1 MRFWERSLD
10 SKNRYLFKKCLS
22 SLPSVWHNSQTLKRE
37 PGQVFQRN
45 KMNRRS
51 EWNIDWKVAGWLFAG
66 CGLLAGCGS
75 AGNESGGGTSVF
87 FAATVAGITFLASF
101 VGGAVPMCFQ
111 VDRCRRLLETLTSVS
126 AGFLVAAACLIV
138 IPEGF
143 ERFSHEASPSATETP
158 HEHEDRNHAHSH
170 SPDQTGGFL
179 NSPTLAGL
187 AILAGFLMMLVTE
200 SLGFGHD
207 IHEEHHNHSGGHV
220 HHPAA
225 SEGKRLATTVVIGL
239 TIHTIADGMAIGA
252 SLATGSHVLTGSLVM
267 TLLTHKVPAAFSLSL
282 FSQHAHGN
290 RRRTWIDLVVF
301 SLATP
306 LAILGTWAILGKLSD
321 QVLGIVLLFSAGT
334 FIYVAT
340 IDVLPNVL
348 QTNKRRAA
356 ASYVSF
362 GCLALLILIVLLNI
376 LGFSLHEHG

>member
-1 MRFWERSLD
+1 MNWRS
-10 SKNRYLFKKCLS
+10 
-22 SLPSVWHNSQTLKRE
+22 KR
-37 PGQVFQRN
+37 
-45 KMNRRS
+45 
-51 EWNIDWKVAGWLFAG
+51 NIDWKVAGWLFAG

-75 AGNESGGGTSVF
+75 TGNESGGGTSLF
-87 FAATVAGITFLASF
+87 FATMVAGITFSASF
-101 VGGAVPMCFQ
+101 VGGAVPMWFQ
-111 VDRCRRLLETLTSVS
+111 LDRCHRLLETLTSVS

-143 ERFSHEASPSATETP
+143 ERFSHKATPFTTETP
-158 HEHEDRNHAHSH
+158 HEREDPNHDRAHSH
-170 SPDQTGGFL
+170 HPNGKEDFL

-187 AILAGFLMMLVTE
+187 AILAGFLMMLITE

-207 IHEEHHNHSGGHV
+207 IHEEHHDHSGGHV

-252 SLATGSHVLTGSLVM
+252 GLATGSHVLTGSLVM
-267 TLLTHKVPAAFSLSL
+267 TLLTHKVPAAFSLTL

-290 RRRTWIDLVVF
+290 RRRTWIDLAGF

-306 LAILGTWAILGKLSD
+306 LAVLGTWAVLGGLSD
-321 QVLGIVLLFSAGT
+321 RVLGIVLLFSAGT

-356 ASYVSF
+356 ALYVSL
-362 GCLALLILIVLLNI
+362 GCLALLSLIIILNI
-376 LGFSLHEHG
+376 LGFSLHDHD

>member
-1 MRFWERSLD
+1 
-10 SKNRYLFKKCLS
+10 
-22 SLPSVWHNSQTLKRE
+22 
-37 PGQVFQRN
+37 
-45 KMNRRS
+45 MNWRS
-51 EWNIDWKVAGWLFAG
+51 ERNIDWKVAGWLFVG
-66 CGLLAGCGS
+66 CGLLAGCSS
-75 AGNESGGGTSVF
+75 AGNENSGGTSLF
-87 FAATVAGITFLASF
+87 FAATVTGITFLASF
-101 VGGAVPMCFQ
+101 FGGAIPMCFQ
-111 VDRCRRLLETLTSVS
+111 LDRWHRLLETLTSVS

-143 ERFSHEASPSATETP
+143 ERFSHKAASSAVETP
-158 HEHEDRNHAHSH
+158 HEHEDTNHARSHSH
-170 SPDQTGGFL
+170 HPNGKEDFL

-187 AILAGFLMMLVTE
+187 AILVGFLMMLIME

-207 IHEEHHNHSGGHV
+207 IHEEHHDHSGGHV

-225 SEGKRLATTVVIGL
+225 SEGKQLATTVVIGL
-239 TIHTIADGMAIGA
+239 TIHAIADGMAIGA
-252 SLATGSHVLTGSLVM
+252 GLATGSHVLTGSLVM
-267 TLLTHKVPAAFSLSL
+267 TLLMHKVPAAFSLTL

-306 LAILGTWAILGKLSD
+306 LAVLGTWAVLGRLSD

-356 ASYVSF
+356 ALYVSF
-362 GCLALLILIVLLNI
+362 GCLALLALIILLNI
-376 LGFSLHEHG
+376 LGFSLHDHG

>member
-1 MRFWERSLD
+1 
-10 SKNRYLFKKCLS
+10 
-22 SLPSVWHNSQTLKRE
+22 
-37 PGQVFQRN
+37 
-45 KMNRRS
+45 MNRRS
-51 EWNIDWKVAGWLFAG
+51 KWNINWKVVGWLFVG
-66 CGLLAGCGS
+66 CGLLTGCGS

-87 FAATVAGITFLASF
+87 FAATVAVITFLVSF
-101 VGGAVPMCFQ
+101 AGGAFPMWFRL
-111 VDRCRRLLETLTSVS
+111 DRWHRLLETLTSVS

-143 ERFSHEASPSATETP
+143 ERFSHKAAPSAAETL
-158 HEHEDRNHAHSH
+158 HEHEDHNHAHSR
-170 SPDQTGGFL
+170 SPAQTEGFL

-187 AILAGFLMMLVTE
+187 AILAGFLMMLITE

-225 SEGKRLATTVVIGL
+225 SDEKRLATTVVIGL
-239 TIHTIADGMAIGA
+239 TIHAIADGMAIGA
-252 SLATGSHVLTGSLVM
+252 GLATGSQVLTGSLVM
-267 TLLTHKVPAAFSLSL
+267 TLLTHKVPAAFSLTL

-290 RRRTWIDLVVF
+290 RRQTWIDLAVF

-306 LAILGTWAILGKLSD
+306 LAVLGTWAILGELSD
-321 QVLGIVLLFSAGT
+321 RVLGMVLLFSAGT

-356 ASYVSF
+356 ALYVSF
-362 GCLALLILIVLLNI
+362 GCLALLALIVLLNI
-376 LGFSLHEHG
+376 LGFSLHDHG

>member
-1 MRFWERSLD
+1 MP
-10 SKNRYLFKKCLS
+10 S
-22 SLPSVWHNSQTLKRE
+22 SEFFSID
-37 PGQVFQRN
+37 N
-45 KMNRRS
+45 KMNWRS
-51 EWNIDWKVAGWLFAG
+51 GRNIDWKVAGWLFVS
-66 CGLLAGCGS
+66 CGLLAGCSS
-75 AGNESGGGTSVF
+75 AGNENGGGTSLF
-87 FAATVAGITFLASF
+87 FAATVAGITFSASF
-101 VGGAVPMCFQ
+101 IGGAVPMWFQ
-111 VDRCRRLLETLTSVS
+111 LDRWHRLLETLTSVS

-143 ERFSHEASPSATETP
+143 ERFSHQAALSVAAETP
-158 HEHEDRNHAHSH
+158 HEHEDHNQARAHSH
-170 SPDQTGGFL
+170 ASAGTGGFL

-187 AILAGFLMMLVTE
+187 AILAGFLMMLIME

-207 IHEEHHNHSGGHV
+207 IHEEHHDHSGGHV
-220 HHPAA
+220 HHPA
-225 SEGKRLATTVVIGL
+225 SEGKWLAATVVIGL

-252 SLATGSHVLTGSLVM
+252 GLATGSHVLTGSLVM
-267 TLLTHKVPAAFSLSL
+267 TLLMHKVPAAFSLTL

-306 LAILGTWAILGKLSD
+306 LAVLGTWAILGRLSD
-321 QVLGIVLLFSAGT
+321 RVLGIVLLFSAGT

-356 ASYVSF
+356 ALYVSL
-362 GCLALLILIVLLNI
+362 GCLAILVLIVLLNL
-376 LGFSLHEHG
+376 LGFSLHNHG

>member
-1 MRFWERSLD
+1 
-10 SKNRYLFKKCLS
+10 
-22 SLPSVWHNSQTLKRE
+22 
-37 PGQVFQRN
+37 
-45 KMNRRS
+45 MNRRS
-51 EWNIDWKVAGWLFAG
+51 KWNIDWKVAGWLFAC
-66 CGLLAGCGS
+66 CGLLAGCGN
-75 AGNESGGGTSVF
+75 AGNEGGGTSAF
-87 FAATVAGITFLASF
+87 FAAAVAGITFLASF
-101 VGGAVPMCFQ
+101 VGGSVPMCFQ
-111 VDRCRRLLETLTSVS
+111 LDRWHRLLETLTSVS

-143 ERFSHEASPSATETP
+143 ERFSHKAAPSAVETP
-158 HEHEDRNHAHSH
+158 HEHEDDNHARAHSH
-170 SPDQTGGFL
+170 HPNGKEDFL

-187 AILAGFLMMLVTE
+187 AILAGFLMMLITE

-207 IHEEHHNHSGGHV
+207 IHEEHHDHSSGHV
-220 HHPAA
+220 HHPE

-239 TIHTIADGMAIGA
+239 TIHAIADGMAIGA
-252 SLATGSHVLTGSLVM
+252 GLATGSHVLTGSLVV
-267 TLLTHKVPAAFSLSL
+267 TLLTHKVPAAFSLTM

-290 RRRTWIDLVVF
+290 RRRTWIDLAAF

-306 LAILGTWAILGKLSD
+306 LAVLGTWAVLGRVSD

-356 ASYVSF
+356 ALYVSF
-362 GCLALLILIVLLNI
+362 GCLTLLALIILLNI
-376 LGFSLHEHG
+376 LGFSLHDHG